1 MILFAFKTDVGK
13 VRKKNEDAFGHFG
26 DEFFLVADG
35 LGGLPA
41 GEVAAQLAID
51 MAIEIYQE
59 SKNLRRAFEVAN
71 REIYRQSREK
81 PAYFGMC
88 TTLVG
93 AVVEGRKVTLANVG
107 DSRAYL
113 LHRLQGDSRRDRRS
127 SRRKSGVAQPRM
139 KPLQA
144 STQREASL
152 SGKEISQITVD
163 HGLGMGVVTRVLGI
177 KPEVKVDFFTQDLKV
192 GDLLLLCSDGLTTM
206 LADEEILEILNDV
219 GKTKKAIEKKAKE
232 LIEAANAAGG
242 LDNITVCLVRVI

>member
-71 REIYRQSREK
+71 REIYCQSREK

-113 LHRLQGDSRRDRRS
+113 
-127 SRRKSGVAQPRM
+127 V
-139 KPLQA
+139 
-144 STQREASL
+144 

-177 KPEVKVDFFTQDLKV
+177 KPEVKVDFFTQDLKA
-192 GDLLLLCSDGLTTM
+192 GDLLLLCTDGLTTM
-206 LADEEILEILNDV
+206 LADEEIFEILKDV

-232 LIEAANAAGG
+232 LVKATNAAGG
-242 LDNITVCLVRVI
+242 LDNITVCLIRII